1 MDAYL
6 HTHYNIHSL
15 QVLIN
20 ADREPKVMEDFVSLG
35 YSAKDLAAMSEEE
48 FTKHIKIL
56 AKVRIIPHFFVF
68 LHSLLT
74 NVDSCH
80 DSTNHA
86 SMLVLAAPRIFDT
99 L

>member
-20 ADREPKVMEDFVSLG
+20 ADREPKVMEDFVPLG

-48 FTKHIKIL
+48 FTKHIKTIGKGTDNSPL
-56 AKVRIIPHFFVF
+56 FCIFA
-68 LHSLLT
+68 LT
-74 NVDSCH
+74 INKC
-80 DSTNHA
+80 
-86 SMLVLAAPRIFDT
+86 
-99 L
+99 